1 MAIYHLEAKVISRG
15 TGRSVVAASAY
26 MSCSKLYND
35 YDGIE
40 HDYTQKHGLVHQ
52 EIMLP
57 TNAPTEWSDREKLWN
72 AVEEAE
78 KTKDSRLA
86 REFVAALPIE
96 LSKDEWIDLLRRY
109 ISDNFVSEGMCAD
122 FAIHDTDGHNPHAHI
137 VLTVRPLDENGKWQY
152 KTEKEYLCKRNG
164 EEKGF
169 TAAEFKSAQKSG
181 WEKQYQYKVGRKK
194 VYMTPS
200 EADTIGYERVSKYPK
215 STKYGR
221 QNPITERWNS
231 DEQLIKWREEW
242 ADVTNRMLA
251 EKDIDE
257 RIDHRSFKER
267 GITEQPTIHEGV
279 TARVIEKQW
288 NVSERCELN
297 RQIRADNRLLRRLK
311 MELQKIAEAVKTSI
325 PKIAKSMEHIFANLI
340 ISRYKQKQAQ
350 KAVGECDE
358 WLNWIKP
365 EYHKYNDLK
374 RETKSKK
381 SFLRNLKSE
390 QKATSK
396 LNISKRI
403 ALSKE
408 IATLTEDIEE
418 LKSEL
423 SNLLLYYK
431 DEVEFKELCSKIP
444 EYEEKRKKQEDLQN
458 ILGTRISDQTKE
470 YLSLKDKVTPDEE
483 VEFKLQ
489 RDILRPDI
497 VLEAK
502 EHLQAVYKDRFNYN
516 QFSEAKSYIS
526 SSLDEAERE
535 YAIKQ
540 RLEYAREQSQ
550 HYNSKHQPLKKSRER
565 CR

>member
-40 HDYTQKHGLVHQ
+40 HDYTRKHGLVHQ

-109 ISDNFVSEGMCAD
+109 ISDNFVSEGMCID

-137 VLTVRPLDENGKWQY
+137 ILTVRPLNENGKWQH

-164 EEKGF
+164 EEKGV

-231 DEQLIKWREEW
+231 DEQLIKWREAW

-257 RIDHRSFKER
+257 RIDHRSFKVR

-279 TARVIEKQW
+279 TARIMEKQW

-297 RQIRADNRLLRRLK
+297 RQIRADNRLLRKLK
-311 MELQKIAEAVKTSI
+311 MELQKIAEAVRTSI
-325 PKIAKSMEHIFANLI
+325 PKIAKAMEHIFANLI

-350 KAVGECDE
+350 KAVGECNE

-365 EYHKYNDLK
+365 EYQKYND
-374 RETKSKK
+374 
-381 SFLRNLKSE
+381 
-390 QKATSK
+390 
-396 LNISKRI
+396 
-403 ALSKE
+403 
-408 IATLTEDIEE
+408 
-418 LKSEL
+418 
-423 SNLLLYYK
+423 
-431 DEVEFKELCSKIP
+431 
-444 EYEEKRKKQEDLQN
+444 
-458 ILGTRISDQTKE
+458 
-470 YLSLKDKVTPDEE
+470 
-483 VEFKLQ
+483 
-489 RDILRPDI
+489 
-497 VLEAK
+497 
-502 EHLQAVYKDRFNYN
+502 
-516 QFSEAKSYIS
+516 SYF
-526 SSLDEAERE
+526 A
-535 YAIKQ
+535 Y
-540 RLEYAREQSQ
+540 
-550 HYNSKHQPLKKSRER
+550 
-565 CR
+565 